1 MKSAAVAELKANLSK
16 YLSHVKAGEEVLITD
31 RGIPVAKLVAV
42 DTRHADRS
50 GHLQDLEKAGL
61 ATIGSGKLPKGF
73 WEWKRPADKKGRA
86 VQSLLQE
93 RSRER

>member
-16 YLSHVKAGEEVLITD
+16 YLAQVKAGEQVLVTD
-31 RGIPVAKLVAV
+31 RGVPVAKLVSV
-42 DTRHADRS
+42 DTRNTDLS

-61 ATIGSGKLPKGF
+61 VILGSGKLPKSF
-73 WEWKRPADKKGRA
+73 WEWKRPLDKKGRA
-86 VQSLLQE
+86 VRTLIQE